1 MMFIP
6 LFIAM
11 LLGFVNPSTTSS
23 ANGVTTTVNATNT
36 TNEDPG
42 DQSPGDDT
50 GGDNGHMPPPKV
62 N

>member
-1 MMFIP
+1 MFIP

-23 ANGVTTTVNATNT
+23 TNGATTTINATNAT
-36 TNEDPG
+36 SEDPG
-42 DQSPGDDT
+42 DQPPSDDT
-50 GGDNGHMPPPKV
+50 GGEHGHMPPPKI